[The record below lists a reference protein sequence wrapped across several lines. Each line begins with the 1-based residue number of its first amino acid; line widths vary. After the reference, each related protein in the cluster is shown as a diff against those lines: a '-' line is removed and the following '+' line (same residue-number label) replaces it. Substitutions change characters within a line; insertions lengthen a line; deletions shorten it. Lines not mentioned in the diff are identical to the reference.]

1 MENESIY
8 VLRCGK
14 KIRNDLG
21 ARDCCG
27 DNDNNPRDTI
37 NTLEIKILSDSSYA
51 VDFLFRFSVSLD
63 VYRNVYFYKKKSDS
77 CVYVCVC
84 LSLRCRV
91 YYLIMCD
98 CRNLLEF

>member
-8 VLRCGK
+8 VLRCGNYV
-14 KIRNDLG
+14 RNDLG
-21 ARDCCG
+21 AQDCCG

-63 VYRNVYFYKKKSDS
+63 VYRNVYFYKKNLILVSM
-77 CVYVCVC
+77 CVFVC
-84 LSLRCRV
+84 RCV
-91 YYLIMCD
+91 AACII
-98 CRNLLEF
+98 